1 MQLIQQHARQNTLSA
16 CPWPVKWLT
25 RGRMRTLALQ
35 HMHSK
40 AAKLHSRRCVMGPGT
55 DETLC
60 QVATKHM
67 SQHHV
72 SA

>member
-1 MQLIQQHARQNTLSA
+1 MQLIQQHANQDTWSA

-25 RGRMRTLALQ
+25 RGRMRTLAPQ

-40 AAKLHSRRCVMGPGT
+40 AAKLHSCRCVMPPGT
-55 DETLC
+55 DKTLWL
-60 QVATKHM
+60 VATEHM

-72 SA
+72 ST